1 MKITIK
7 DREIELRYTV
17 RSMMIYENIMG
28 KTFSP
33 DGLSEIIIY
42 FYSTI
47 LASSK
52 DTSISYDDFI
62 DWFDQNP
69 EALND
74 FSDWL
79 NSNVKVIG
87 YIRKKPKLPKQK

>member
-7 DREIELRYTV
+7 DKEIELRYTI

-28 KTFSP
+28 KSFSP

-42 FYSTI
+42 FYSTV

-74 FSDWL
+74 FSEWL
-79 NSNVKVIG
+79 NSNVKVLG
-87 YIRKKPKLPKQK
+87 DIRKKPKLPKQK